1 MASLCRISG
10 VPQVLAKMKIAKGVI
25 GLECQRRLKKAGLF
39 IQRESQKIVPVEFGV
54 LKNSARTVNM
64 GGKEFDAD
72 IDDIDI
78 VVHYGAGANYAVY
91 VHENLEAKH
100 KPGKRAK
107 YLEAVVREQKTE
119 IFKIACLKV

>member
-25 GLECQRRLKKAGLF
+25 GLECQKRLKKAGLF

-54 LKNSARTVNM
+54 LKNSARTVNI
-64 GGKEFDAD
+64 GGKGFDV
-72 IDDIDI
+72 DI